1 VFESSLPAPALAY
14 VHEQMLFAL
23 MEAVND
29 GLPAAEEAGRSAAVT
44 LLTAAGVPA
53 SRATELVAKLSD

>member
-1 VFESSLPAPALAY
+1 
-14 VHEQMLFAL
+14 VHEQTLFAL

-29 GLPAAEEAGRSAAVT
+29 GLLAAEEAGSSATVT
-44 LLTAAGVPA
+44 MLTAAGVPA